1 MLEEGLCPS
10 ALTEFRLS
18 AAITLGNSHLGSLP
32 FLTTLAP
39 FDRFFFATG
48 PVPAAMFYRIPFF
61 PEFNPALPDPLVFQ
75 LAAVVALISTFCL
88 AGSAQ
93 LLSPPKGFVE
103 LFFPKGVED
112 NAGLVTCGP

>member
-1 MLEEGLCPS
+1 MFEEGVCAS

-18 AAITLGNSHLGSLP
+18 TSITLGNSHLGSLP

-39 FDRFFFATG
+39 FRFFFAAG
-48 PVPAAMFYRIPFF
+48 PVPAAMFYRIPVF

-93 LLSPPKGFVE
+93 LLSPPKGFV
-103 LFFPKGVED
+103 
-112 NAGLVTCGP
+112 